1 MDASTGRE
9 DGFGEK
15 QILRR
20 GELYVGLLAPYHKD
34 PASGPLDEG
43 GVVGCGAEVLPGTQ
57 TDLAVETESES
68 LRGLGGVKLR
78 PVEGIQYET
87 VPGDLDG
94 IRDGERGNDS
104 VHATV
109 SRERRHDACDEV
121 RGDEAARPIVN
132 QNKGLFFFSTTEPQA
147 VVGRER
153 ADLTGRGATSVLAY
167 SRLRDEI
174 LDEALVSDGVDPGYI
189 RCLFEGA

>member
-1 MDASTGRE
+1 
-9 DGFGEK
+9 
-15 QILRR
+15 
-20 GELYVGLLAPYHKD
+20 
-34 PASGPLDEG
+34 
-43 GVVGCGAEVLPGTQ
+43 
-57 TDLAVETESES
+57 
-68 LRGLGGVKLR
+68 
-78 PVEGIQYET
+78 
-87 VPGDLDG
+87 
-94 IRDGERGNDS
+94 
-104 VHATV
+104 
-109 SRERRHDACDEV
+109 
-121 RGDEAARPIVN
+121 VN